1 MHQKVLTEMVNLT
14 LVDDDTWKIV
24 QGVQDPGVTVKPS
37 TGRMSYTTSL
47 RSVPLVVASLIQV
60 NDKFEKDLIEDG
72 KSPTNDVARPIDMV
86 HAIKA
91 GSHTS
96 DAGVK
101 FIIDDALRSKIVT
114 ALVPRATGVI
124 DGSDFDFFVTVDSK
138 SDLADMFA
146 HGLGAAM
153 KKKVVKKGAVKGR
166 AQLDFQNFPL
176 DDKTKKTLSRSFER
190 SFEGGKFKMKKFPGK
205 FRHLVKLNVDMSD
218 ELQDIASTPTAKA
231 HSAWLV
237 DDIITS
243 GTTLD
248 QAAKSLSEQGIN
260 VIGVLTMF
268 KMKDK

>member
-101 FIIDDALRSKIVT
+101 FIIDDALRSKIVA

-124 DGSDFDFFVTVDSK
+124 DGS
-138 SDLADMFA
+138 
-146 HGLGAAM
+146 G
-153 KKKVVKKGAVKGR
+153 
-166 AQLDFQNFPL
+166 
-176 DDKTKKTLSRSFER
+176 TK
-190 SFEGGKFKMKKFPGK
+190 
-205 FRHLVKLNVDMSD
+205 
-218 ELQDIASTPTAKA
+218 
-231 HSAWLV
+231 
-237 DDIITS
+237 
-243 GTTLD
+243 
-248 QAAKSLSEQGIN
+248 
-260 VIGVLTMF
+260 
-268 KMKDK
+268 